1 MKKIFLFLTAIF
13 FVSSVLIT
21 SVLAQT
27 AQHKNSAA
35 AIQMVHGKIVSIN
48 TEKKE
53 IAVKDQK
60 TGEDKT
66 FVVSEKAVSAVKI
79 GDAVKVRVKA
89 GSNIA
94 ESVKIV
100 NPEPENK

>member
-13 FVSSVLIT
+13 FVSSILI
-21 SVLAQT
+21 SPVLAET
-27 AQHKNSAA
+27 TQHKNSAA
-35 AIQMVHGKIVSIN
+35 AIQLVHGTVVSIN
-48 TEKKE
+48 TAKRE
-53 IAVKDQK
+53 IVVKDQK
-60 TGEDKT
+60 TGEGKT
-66 FVVSEKAVSAVKI
+66 FVVSEKAVSAVKT

-100 NPEPENK
+100 NPEPKNK